1 MTNNIQYRRSRPI
14 KAQQGTPL
22 MVKID
27 DGSRARQENARQK
40 AISNYYFEQAPSI
53 QNLARGAYHWAMS
66 EPMLFGEDE
75 QPYISKGYAPVSTTA
90 VGAVRQIP
98 NYVRQL
104 PLTLASISSWLGRFG
119 SATPSS
125 RVLRAEEAPAQGEQS
140 SEQASERE
148 GTSTSSTA
156 TPPNPEDGKKKKL
169 SDYLRFERNSNS
181 TPTNYPNFWRNVR
194 NLGRLYMYTA
204 AAAPVIDVAGNAIA
218 ASRESKDQIHQFH
231 WPFSKLVFAP
241 FTGAYKLMGDAYY
254 NPIDST
260 KVEQPQAIMQSQ
272 QPSNSPQTV
281 APTVVTAPRDTIDP
295 AVQDS
300 LIKVFLSR

>member
-119 SATPSS
+119 SSTPSS
-125 RVLRAEEAPAQGEQS
+125 RVLRAEEAPAEGEQS
-140 SEQASERE
+140 GEQASERE

-156 TPPNPEDGKKKKL
+156 TPP
-169 SDYLRFERNSNS
+169 SNS
-181 TPTNYPNFWRNVR
+181 PNDDKNNTLKGGLKNALNNIGKVYKNALIGSTYLAGTLPFIGAGYATYKAFQPTPTPVDSLLQAQNKHMQELEKAKQAKINQQ
-194 NLGRLYMYTA
+194 
-204 AAAPVIDVAGNAIA
+204 VID
-218 ASRESKDQIHQFH
+218 SLRKDIENYQI
-231 WPFSKLVFAP
+231 P
-241 FTGAYKLMGDAYY
+241 
-254 NPIDST
+254 
-260 KVEQPQAIMQSQ
+260 MQSQ

-281 APTVVTAPRDTIDP
+281 VPTVVTAPRDTINP

-300 LIKVFLSR
+300 IIKAFFSR